1 MSIKKQTPLPA
12 ECTPSFHKTVILL
25 IALVFLQIV
34 AGCALLKKE
43 VPVTRE
49 NAMKRLKAFAYPAFT
64 DDMGYEGISDSIAQS
79 ISYLEKVPPVRTYR
93 FGEDVYTADHMIRS
107 LNDFR
112 TFIETDP
119 SLKELKRFI
128 KKHYRVYQSIG
139 SDDSGDVLFTGYY
152 EPSLHGS
159 LSQSDEFK
167 YPLYARPDDLLTIDL
182 SLFSPKYKGEKVTGR
197 YTGQTVL
204 PYYDRNEID
213 RQHLLEGNVAHV
225 AWVKDPVDLFFLHIQ
240 GSGKILLADGRSI
253 NVHYH
258 GANGRPYKSI
268 GRLLI
273 DTGKI
278 EKSQMSMQKIRAY
291 LHEYPEEVEAVLN
304 YNPSYVFFK
313 IEEDGPI
320 GYLDVKLTP
329 ARSLA
334 VDRRIFPLPA
344 LAFIETQKPLLN
356 DNGEI
361 HRWTDFT
368 RFVVSQDTGGAIRG
382 PGRADLFWGN
392 GPYAETAAGHMQHP
406 GNLYFLVLKPDPQ

>member
-1 MSIKKQTPLPA
+1 MLPA
-12 ECTPSFHKTVILL
+12 ERTPSSHKTCILL
-25 IALVFLQIV
+25 IALFFLQLV

-43 VPVTRE
+43 VPITRE
-49 NAMKRLKAFAYPAFT
+49 NAMKRLKTSAFPAFMDDLDYQGMT
-64 DDMGYEGISDSIAQS
+64 DVILQS
-79 ISYLEKVPPVRTYR
+79 ISYLEKVPPDREFQFGTDMYR
-93 FGEDVYTADHMIRS
+93 ADHLIRS
-107 LNDFR
+107 FKLFQE
-112 TFIETDP
+112 FIEKNP
-119 SLKELKRFI
+119 SAKILKQFI
-128 KKHYRVYQSIG
+128 KKNCIVYQSVG

-152 EPSLHGS
+152 EPSLQGS

-167 YPLYARPDDLLTIDL
+167 YPLYARPDDLLIIDL
-182 SLFSPKYKGEKVTGR
+182 SLFSPKYKGEKITGR
-197 YTGQTVL
+197 YTGQTVI

-225 AWVKDPVDLFFLHIQ
+225 AWVKDPVDLFILHIQ
-240 GSGKILLADGRSI
+240 GSGKILLDDGRSI

-258 GANGRPYKSI
+258 GTNGRPYKAI
-268 GRLLI
+268 GKLLI

-291 LHEYPEEVEAVLN
+291 LHQHPEEVEAVLN

-320 GYLDVKLTP
+320 GSLNVKLTP

-334 VDRRIFPLPA
+334 VDRRLFPLPA
-344 LAFIETQKPLLN
+344 LAFIETQKPFLN

-361 HRWTDFT
+361 HSWTDFT

-382 PGRADLFWGN
+382 PGHVDLFWGN
-392 GPYAETAAGHMQHP
+392 GPYAEIAAGHMQHN
-406 GNLYFLVLKPDPQ
+406 GNLYFIVLKPDE